1 MKTGLATVR
10 APRWI
15 NAGVN
20 MPTISYKF
28 AIIRS
33 SPCEAVNGVSS
44 ATAATRPWFVF
55 QFGFKRSDWRFPLVD
70 ASGNKLDPP
79 NQLRAA
85 Y

>member
-20 MPTISYKF
+20 MPTISDKF

-44 ATAATRPWFVF
+44 ATAATRPWFVS
-55 QFGFKRSDWRFPLVD
+55 QSGFKGSEWRSPLVD